1 MTKSLT
7 EQYNTEVVY
16 IKVKDDQVQK
26 TAYTLANFKPDY
38 SKMYFVFNF
47 TDGKQ
52 AKFRMD
58 KDCHTMQQ
66 FLDRM
71 NKVHELEKQLAIA
84 TKALKEYTKPAMWE
98 LDGFCY
104 MDADT
109 AINALKEIEEVK

>member
-7 EQYNTEVVY
+7 EQWKDDAVVY
-16 IKVKDDQVQK
+16 LKDDPVQMEAHK
-26 TAYTLANFKPDY
+26 LATIKLDY

-47 TDGKQ
+47 KDGKQ

-71 NKVHELEKQLAIA
+71 NEVHKLEQQLAIA
-84 TKALKEYTKPAMWE
+84 TKALKEYSNCKPTEWMT
-98 LDGFCY
+98 CVV
-104 MDADT
+104 ADK
-109 AINALKEIEEVK
+109 ALKEIEEVKWQK